1 MSTFTFA
8 TGPVALDEDGDELR
22 ARFASLLSQA
32 LERDVAVVACRS
44 YTEVAARIARDEA
57 QAAWLSPA
65 VFARNEASAGL
76 HLLAAVERSQGA
88 GYRGVLFV
96 PKASEIRAPSDLSG
110 KTVAWVDR
118 DSCAGY
124 LFPRLSLR
132 ALELEPAELFAEER
146 FEGSHGSVVR
156 AVMNGTADAGATHAQ
171 TADDGERLVL
181 AGWQPY
187 AGNDGMRPLL
197 VTDPIPPDVLCATVK
212 LGAKELRV
220 IEEALLSL
228 HERDDDEVIDE
239 LFNGPRFVAASPSD
253 YDAVRLAMK

>member
-1 MSTFTFA
+1 MSTFTLA

-22 ARFASLLSQA
+22 ARFGALLAAA
-32 LERDVAVVACRS
+32 LDREVAVTACRT
-44 YTEVAARIARDEA
+44 YTEVAARIARGEA
-57 QAAWLSPA
+57 QMAWLSPA
-65 VFARNEASAGL
+65 VFVRNEASAGL
-76 HLLAAVERSQGA
+76 HLLAAVDRSGGA

-96 PKASEIRAPSDLSG
+96 AKGSDVVTPGDLAG

-132 ALELEPAELFAEER
+132 ALDLEPSELFGEER

-187 AGNDGMRPLL
+187 AGHDGMRPLL
-197 VTDPIPPDVLCATVK
+197 VTDPIPPDVVCATVK
-212 LGAKELRV
+212 LGAEELGA
-220 IEEALLSL
+220 IERALLGL
-228 HERDDDEVIDE
+228 HESDDDEVIDE

-253 YDAVRLAMK
+253 YEAVRLAMK